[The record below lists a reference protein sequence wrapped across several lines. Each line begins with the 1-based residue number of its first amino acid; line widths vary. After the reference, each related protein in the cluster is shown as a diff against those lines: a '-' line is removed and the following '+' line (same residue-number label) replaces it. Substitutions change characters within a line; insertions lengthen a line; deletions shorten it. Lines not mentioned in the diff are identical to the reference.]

1 MGEFGLGLEQGLGL
15 FERLGLEPESNK
27 KGLGLESTKAGLYP
41 SLAKYSCET
50 MEWP

>member
-15 FERLGLEPESNK
+15 FERLGLEPGSNK
-27 KGLGLESTKAGLYP
+27 KGLGLESTKAGLFP